1 MASRV
6 FEEDERSDGLDAMNL
21 KWVIGFNKDIRNG
34 VHNLTS
40 EDRSDIFYTS
50 AHTGVIYNYRTGGQ
64 KLLQGHCNQISCCA
78 VSKEKDLIV
87 TADSGDDS
95 LMVVWDSE
103 TATPLKTIFSP
114 HGKGVSCM
122 DISQDGNFICT
133 LSATE
138 PQEIAV
144 WEWRKDSEN
153 HEDYVVA
160 ASEIP
165 GTRHYS
171 IRFRTY
177 HEEELDGQELVGEM
191 LEIATNNE
199 DSVIFWKWS
208 ESERALTSD
217 INKKELKS
225 LIKQSTGSYTQ
236 TIFIPGGN
244 QAVTGTKNGQ
254 IIVWD
259 MSFIMEADSS
269 PEQRKPMKLVQL
281 VNHEASFLI
290 TQGPYLVVGFK
301 DGAVRF
307 YDQRF
312 IVEAWYE
319 KIKAGDILSISFA
332 KEDFLGQNSQTDL
345 KNSFICPDFIIA
357 SDNANII
364 KLKAADFDR
373 IPPIDKAEEFVQ
385 GETLVKGFKY
395 FVSAVAVHP
404 KKPQIAVAGGEHYER
419 DDRQDDDDE
428 EDKRDERR
436 KVASNEPVES
446 YLHVWNYKERR
457 RIKPNKEN
465 KESKEGM
472 TSKVLQDQ
480 KSLPTCMEYTPN
492 GDTLVVGLKNGV
504 FLLLDSEN
512 FYTNKQAPIKYTE
525 KLSRITRIIF
535 SRDGKAMAVANKLN
549 RVALFKYDLRRGN
562 TEKME
567 WIFCG
572 QHESHYKQINGL
584 TFGESIDEKEKTV
597 LRLFSVGD
605 DRKLIEY
612 DTNSTDTT
620 QLQILSNNKIEQEH
634 KPTCCLWY
642 PVSTGEDLL
651 LTMNDAYKIKLWNAN
666 NKDCRLTCLGPT
678 SGGPITKL
686 RLIAKYKDART
697 AIDAPDY
704 YLIYSTDEKVIGLI
718 MLPVDGNPNKHVGLI
733 GHPGKIT
740 DIAVSG
746 DNKFLFTSGGKDLC
760 VNMWFIDQQAIERQ
774 IALGGAG
781 EEPFENMIEGGK
793 FGKPYKDMK
802 DFFYYSQIRSKK
814 ENTTKAR
821 KLEGSVPL
829 SEIGFLMRAMGYYPS
844 QQEIDNMINEVK
856 YSKFTD
862 TGKVVNYLD
871 MDTLLR
877 VFVNHRPVYGVDRN
891 EIQSAFKVI
900 AGELGSIP
908 RDRLI
913 ELMLTK
919 GESMNDGELKS
930 CLISLLGPSE
940 DIYESLPNEINPDFF
955 LEKILGFE
963 EIQDEVIE
971 GDSQIIEVEE
981 DDT

>member
-1 MASRV
+1 MATRV
-6 FEEDERSDGLDAMNL
+6 FPEDELSDGLDAMNL
-21 KWVIGFNKDIRNG
+21 KWVIGFNKEIRNG

-40 EDRSDIFYTS
+40 DERTDIFYTS
-50 AHTGVIYNYRTGGQ
+50 AHTGVIYNYETGGQ
-64 KLLQGHCNQISCCA
+64 KLLQGHCNKISCCA
-78 VSKEKDLIV
+78 VSRDKDLIV
-87 TADSGDDS
+87 TADLGDDP

-103 TATPLKTIFSP
+103 TAAPLRTIFNP
-114 HGKGVSCM
+114 HGHGVAFM

-133 LSATE
+133 LSDTL
-138 PQEIAV
+138 PQEITV
-144 WEWRKDSEN
+144 WDWRRDSDN
-153 HEDYVVA
+153 QDDFIIV
-160 ASEIP
+160 SGEIP
-165 GTRHYS
+165 TSDSPHYS
-171 IRFRTY
+171 IRFRTFN
-177 HEEELDGQELVGEM
+177 EDELQDNTLHPDM
-191 LEIATNNE
+191 LEIATNNKK
-199 DSVIFWKWS
+199 SVIFWKWNQNDRLLNFDDN
-208 ESERALTSD
+208 E
-217 INKKELKS
+217 KELRS
-225 LIKQSTGSYTQ
+225 FLRQATEDFTQ

-244 QAVTGTKNGQ
+244 QAVTGTKRGQ

-281 VNHEASFLI
+281 VTHEASFLI
-290 TQGPYLVVGFK
+290 SQGLYLVVGFS

-319 KIKAGDILSISFA
+319 KIKADDILSISFA
-332 KEDFLGQNSQTDL
+332 KQQPQPSSSKEDL
-345 KNSFICPDFIIA
+345 KGVFSCPDFIIA

-373 IPPIDKAEEFVQ
+373 IPPIDKDEEFVQ

-395 FVSAVAVHP
+395 QVHAVAAHP
-404 KKPQIAVAGGEHYER
+404 KKPHIAVAGG
-419 DDRQDDDDE
+419 DDQI
-428 EDKRDERR
+428 
-436 KVASNEPVES
+436 S
-446 YLHVWNYKERR
+446 YIHIWNYKERL
-457 RIKPNKEN
+457 RIKPNN
-465 KESKEGM
+465 EGNL
-472 TSKVLQDQ
+472 TKVLQQ
-480 KSLPTCMEYTPN
+480 HKSQPTCIQYSPN
-492 GDTLVVGLKNGV
+492 GEFLCVGLANGAL
-504 FLLLDSEN
+504 LLLDSEN
-512 FYTNKQAPIKYTE
+512 IYKEKQPQIKYTE
-525 KLSRITRIIF
+525 TQKGITRIVF
-535 SRDGKAMAVANKLN
+535 SNDGKAMAITDKGE
-549 RVALFKYDLRRGN
+549 RVALFKWDSKRGN

-567 WIFCG
+567 WIYCG
-572 QHESHYKQINGL
+572 QHKSHYKKINGL
-584 TFGESIDEKEKTV
+584 TFGESIDERERSV

-612 DTNSTDTT
+612 DTNSTDTS

-634 KPTCCLWY
+634 LPTCCIWY

-678 SGGPITKL
+678 SGGGPITKL
-686 RLIAKYKDART
+686 KLIAKYKDART

-704 YLIYSTDEKVIGLI
+704 YLVYATDEKVIGLI
-718 MLPVDGNPNKHVGLI
+718 KLPVDGNPNKHVGLI
-733 GHPGKIT
+733 GHPGQIT

-746 DNKFLFTSGGKDLC
+746 DHKFLFTAGGNDLC
-760 VNMWFIDQQAIERQ
+760 VNMWFIDHQAIERQ
-774 IALGGAG
+774 IAVGGQG

-829 SEIGFLMRAMGYYPS
+829 GEIGFLMRAMGYYPS

-877 VFVNHRPVYGVDRN
+877 AFVNHRPVYGVDRTD
-891 EIQSAFKVI
+891 IQRAFQVLNKDGMI
-900 AGELGSIP
+900 S
-908 RDRLI
+908 RDRLV
-913 ELMLTK
+913 ELLLTK

-930 CLISLLGPSE
+930 CLISLLGPSD
-940 DIYESLPNEINPDFF
+940 DIYESLPSEISANFF

-963 EIQDEVIE
+963 DIADDKIE
-971 GDSQIIEVEE
+971 GDSQIIEIDE
-981 DDT
+981 DET